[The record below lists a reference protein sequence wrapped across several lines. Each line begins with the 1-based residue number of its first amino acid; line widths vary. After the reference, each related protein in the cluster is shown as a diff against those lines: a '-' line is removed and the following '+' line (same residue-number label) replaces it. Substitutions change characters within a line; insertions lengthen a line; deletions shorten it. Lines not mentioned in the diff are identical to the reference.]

1 MKTNFSGRPVN
12 HRNPNRIHAHF
23 LICYTALL
31 VFRLLQVALDKQGTH
46 ITPENIINTLR
57 NINVTNNHDVEYL
70 ALYNGSI
77 ALDALNKLSG
87 LDLDFAHYKPK
98 ELHKKIKKYLT

>member
-1 MKTNFSGRPVN
+1 M
-12 HRNPNRIHAHF
+12 
-23 LICYTALL
+23 
-31 VFRLLQVALDKQGTH
+31 
-46 ITPENIINTLR
+46 
-57 NINVTNNHDVEYL
+57 EYL

-98 ELHKKIKKYLT
+98 ELHKKIKKFLTWDAIYNIQTAGIPLKQGISAVKLSKTGF